1 MIIKDI
7 DLLLRFNRQ
16 CDFSYLIVDEAHRLK
31 NNQSVLYHRLL
42 NLRVRRKIL
51 LTGTPLQNTVKEL
64 ISLLYFIKTTGIFEK
79 WKRFVEDGEVID
91 EELRSK
97 LEEFETS
104 IMNEDDFVLKHD
116 LLRNEKKRF
125 LSPSKLL
132 RNSTNDDEKLVLKLQ
147 EALKPFILRRKKEE
161 VCLDLP
167 PKVEKIVYCPQ
178 SPLQRKIYETLG
190 AKVLNER
197 QDQKMKKTIPRE
209 LLLDDSGEE
218 YSFHNI
224 VMQLRKICDHSFLF
238 LEDIKTIPDDIYFD
252 FLLHASGKLSVLDR
266 LLTSLMQQGS
276 K

>member
-1 MIIKDI
+1 M
-7 DLLLRFNRQ
+7 
-16 CDFSYLIVDEAHRLK
+16 
-31 NNQSVLYHRLL
+31 
-42 NLRVRRKIL
+42 
-51 LTGTPLQNTVKEL
+51 
-64 ISLLYFIKTTGIFEK
+64 
-79 WKRFVEDGEVID
+79 
-91 EELRSK
+91 
-97 LEEFETS
+97 
-104 IMNEDDFVLKHD
+104 
-116 LLRNEKKRF
+116 
-125 LSPSKLL
+125 
-132 RNSTNDDEKLVLKLQ
+132 
-147 EALKPFILRRKKEE
+147 
-161 VCLDLP
+161 
-167 PKVEKIVYCPQ
+167 EKIVYCPQ

-276 K
+276 KVGLE